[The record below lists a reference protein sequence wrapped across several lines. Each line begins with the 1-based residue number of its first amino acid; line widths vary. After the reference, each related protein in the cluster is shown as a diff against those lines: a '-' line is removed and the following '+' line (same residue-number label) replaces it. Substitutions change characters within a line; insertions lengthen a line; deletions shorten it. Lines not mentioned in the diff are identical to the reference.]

1 MATLQFRSNSRAHAL
16 DSRSYRSTWHCSIN
30 PVWTDDAN
38 GLVFIQL
45 VQKRNRQIRENTS
58 MRLRALSFA
67 AAAVSVLYAATPVM
81 AQEKITV
88 WWGKGFYKSEDEAL
102 LKAIEKFE
110 AKTGVKVELSQY
122 AIQDMIPKTVAAL
135 DSGTPPDVAYSD
147 TYDVQ
152 AGGKWAFEGK
162 LEDLS
167 DILTPIKSEFAP
179 NTLETAYLMN
189 GETKKKGYYGFP
201 LKQQTM
207 HVQIWSD
214 MLEKAGFKVS
224 DIPTTWKE
232 YWSFWCDKVQPAY
245 RKASGSRAY
254 GIGMPMGVES
264 TDSLQSFYTF
274 MDAYNVKLVDDDG
287 KLLVDDPK
295 VKEGLIG
302 ALKDYTDP
310 YLKGCTPP
318 SSTTWKDPDNN
329 VAFHNKTTVMT
340 HNFTISIAAKWYED
354 SQNPALTPEQRAAGK
369 KAYEELIITAAFPK
383 KPDGSPIKYR
393 SDVKTGVIFSQS
405 KNKAKAK
412 EFVKFLLQEE
422 NLGPYVEGALG
433 RWFPVTI
440 AGQKSPFW
448 QADRHRKAVYN
459 QFMGGTQ
466 PFDFV
471 KNYKFTILNNEN
483 AWAKA
488 MNRVVSEKVPVDKA
502 VDELIARIKQVA
514 G

>member
-1 MATLQFRSNSRAHAL
+1 
-16 DSRSYRSTWHCSIN
+16 
-30 PVWTDDAN
+30 
-38 GLVFIQL
+38 
-45 VQKRNRQIRENTS
+45 
-58 MRLRALSFA
+58 
-67 AAAVSVLYAATPVM
+67 
-81 AQEKITV
+81 
-88 WWGKGFYKSEDEAL
+88 
-102 LKAIEKFE
+102 
-110 AKTGVKVELSQY
+110 
-122 AIQDMIPKTVAAL
+122 
-135 DSGTPPDVAYSD
+135 
-147 TYDVQ
+147 
-152 AGGKWAFEGK
+152 
-162 LEDLS
+162 
-167 DILTPIKSEFAP
+167 
-179 NTLETAYLMN
+179 
-189 GETKKKGYYGFP
+189 
-201 LKQQTM
+201 
-207 HVQIWSD
+207 
-214 MLEKAGFKVS
+214 
-224 DIPTTWKE
+224 
-232 YWSFWCDKVQPAY
+232 VQPAY

-254 GIGMPMGVES
+254 GIGQPMGVES
-264 TDSLQSFYTF
+264 TDSFQSFYTF

-295 VKEGLIG
+295 VREGLIG

-329 VAFHNKTTVMT
+329 VAFHNKTIVMT
-340 HNFTISIAAKWYED
+340 HNFTISIAAKWFED
-354 SQNPALTPEQRAAGK
+354 SNNPALTPEQRAAGK
-369 KAYEELIITAAFPK
+369 KAYEETIITAAFPN

-393 SDVKTGVIFSQS
+393 SDVKTGVIFTAAAH
-405 KNKAKAK
+405 KAQAK

-422 NLGPYVEGALG
+422 NLQPYVEGALG

-440 AGQKSPFW
+440 AGQKSAFW

-483 AWAKA
+483 VWAKA